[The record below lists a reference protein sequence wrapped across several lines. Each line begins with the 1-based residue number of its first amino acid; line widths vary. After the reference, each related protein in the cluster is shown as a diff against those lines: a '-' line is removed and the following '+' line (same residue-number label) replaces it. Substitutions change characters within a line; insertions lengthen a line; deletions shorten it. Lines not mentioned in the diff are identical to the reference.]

1 MDKKILSELGRVLG
15 DLRFLIQKNRSQSY
29 NFLEKNL
36 LKRLNSSGK
45 KVGNSLFQVF
55 NQTI

>member
-55 NQTI
+55 NQTT

>member
-1 MDKKILSELGRVLG
+1 MDKKNLSELGRVLG
-15 DLRFLIQKNRSQSY
+15 DLRFLIQKNRSLFY

-36 LKRLNSSGK
+36 LRQLN
-45 KVGNSLFQVF
+45 LFGRKIGV